1 MGAVAGL
8 LAVVMGALGGLL
20 HAANAAADRVHAP
33 SFWFLGF
40 ATAVAYGAV
49 AVLLRRSP
57 AAWVRRLSAIIG
69 TTAGIALLA
78 REWAWLGD
86 VPLAGLA
93 LWLGSWLWVVSYV
106 AILAVLPHVLPDGQ
120 LTSPRWRPAVWLS
133 AATAIAA
140 AVAWA
145 TTPYDRQDFPHQLRD
160 LVNPIGHLF
169 ATHPLVVA
177 TVGAL
182 LCASTLLAAASL
194 VVRWRRST
202 GPARQQLKWL
212 LLGVAATV
220 LLAVLARALP
230 AAPVEL
236 AGLAMLPIPAALA
249 LAVLR
254 FGLWEVDVVISRSIT
269 YVTLSAAAVVVYL
282 SIVWL
287 LGSLL
292 DVWTGAPVL
301 ATVAAAL
308 VALPLHARLQRWVN
322 LRVHGDVEEPHA
334 ALARVGERLA
344 AASDPQS
351 LWAEVLPGVAR
362 QLATA
367 LRAASAEFA
376 LVDGTTVRY
385 GPPIPAGSRAGV
397 VRVPLSYG
405 GVRSGELAVRRLGGF
420 DEADILALDRLAAQ
434 AGVAAHTVLLAH
446 EVQRAREATIVAR
459 EEERRQLRRDL
470 HDDIGPALAA
480 IALQAETALR
490 PSAGDGQAQALLA
503 RLVPRLNAAVADL
516 RALVHDLRPPDLDE
530 FGLAASLRE
539 LAARLSTDEVSVRV
553 DASAIPSMS
562 AALDV
567 AAYRIVAEAVT
578 NAVRHARAREVLAQV
593 SADDRELLISVRDD
607 GVGMAPEREP
617 GLGLSSMRLRAE
629 ELGGQLRITTGSEG
643 TRIQAR
649 IPLAPTSLGRGV
661 EPRHA
666 EHRS

>member
-8 LAVVMGALGGLL
+8 LAVVTGSLGGLL
-20 HAANAAADRVHAP
+20 HAANAAAERVHAP
-33 SFWFLGF
+33 SFWFLGLV
-40 ATAVAYGAV
+40 TAVAYGTV

-57 AAWVRRLSAIIG
+57 AVWVRRLSAVIG
-69 TTAGIALLA
+69 TAAGIALLA
-78 REWAWLGD
+78 REWAWLGE

-106 AILAVLPHVLPDGQ
+106 AILAVLPHLLPDGQ
-120 LTSPRWRPAVWLS
+120 LASPRWRPAVWLS
-133 AATAIAA
+133 VATVLVA
-140 AVAWA
+140 AVLWA
-145 TTPYDRQDFPHQLRD
+145 TTPYDQQDFPQQLRD
-160 LVNPIGHLF
+160 LANPIGHPL
-169 ATHPLVVA
+169 ATHPLTVV

-182 LCASTLLAAASL
+182 LSASTSLAAASL

-202 GPARQQLKWL
+202 GLARQQLKWL
-212 LLGVAATV
+212 LLGMAATV

-230 AAPVEL
+230 TAPVEL

-254 FGLWEVDVVISRSIT
+254 FSLWEVDVVISRSIT
-269 YVTLSAAAVVVYL
+269 YVALSVAAAVVYL

-287 LGSLL
+287 LGSVLG
-292 DVWTGAPVL
+292 VWTGAPVV

-308 VALPLHARLQRWVN
+308 VALPLHARLQRWAN
-322 LRVHGDVEEPHA
+322 LRVHGDAEEPHA
-334 ALARVGERLA
+334 SLARLGERLA
-344 AASDPQS
+344 AASDPRS

-367 LRAASAEFA
+367 LRAASAELT
-376 LVDGTTVRY
+376 LVDGTTVRH
-385 GPPIPAGSRAGV
+385 GAPIHAGARAGV

-420 DEADILALDRLAAQ
+420 DDADILALDRLAAQ

-480 IALQAETALR
+480 IALHAETALR
-490 PSAGDGQAQALLA
+490 PSAGDGQAEALLA

-530 FGLAASLRE
+530 FGLTASLRE
-539 LAARLSTDEVSVRV
+539 LAARLSTDEVSVQV
-553 DASAIPSMS
+553 DVVAIPPLS

-578 NAVRHARAREVLAQV
+578 NAVRHARASEVVVHV
-593 SADDRELLISVRDD
+593 STQDGDLLIAVADD
-607 GVGMAPEREP
+607 GVGMAPEREA

-629 ELGGQLRITTGSEG
+629 ELGGALVITTGTEG
-643 TRIQAR
+643 TRVLAR
-649 IPLAPTSLGRGV
+649 IPLGPTRLVGDAES
-661 EPRHA
+661 RHA